1 MGIYSPG
8 STVTC
13 PHCQVTVQL
22 IGDRLKGIILTPHHI
37 LGDAAASKDGYRLDS
52 SICPGCRQV
61 VVAVESITF
70 DGERNAYDVAWER
83 LVIPP
88 APDRLVPPET
98 PAHIARDYREAAH
111 VLPASPKASAAL
123 SRRCLQAVLR
133 EQGAARQSTLS
144 EQIQAVLPNLPTYI
158 AEQVDA
164 IRVIGNFAAHPIKD
178 TRSGEIVEVEP
189 GEAEWN
195 LDVLDLLFDFYYVG
209 PARAIAKRE
218 ALNTK
223 LIAAGKRPMR

>member
-1 MGIYSPG
+1 MGAYSPG
-8 STVTC
+8 STVVC

-22 IGDRLKGIILTPHHI
+22 LGERLKGILITPHHI
-37 LGDAAASKDGYRLDS
+37 LGEAAASRDGYRLDS
-52 SICPGCRQV
+52 SVCPNCRQV
-61 VVAVESITF
+61 VIAIEQVSL
-70 DGERNAYDVAWER
+70 DQERDDYEAAWER
-83 LVIPP
+83 L
-88 APDRLVPPET
+88 LVPPAAERRIPLET
-98 PAHIARDYREAAH
+98 PAHIAKDYREAAQ

-133 EQGAARQSTLS
+133 EQGFARQSTLS
-144 EQIQAVLPNLPTYI
+144 EQIEAVLPDLPTYI

-178 TRSGEIVEVEP
+178 SRSGEIVGVEP

-209 PARAIAKRE
+209 PARAEAKRE
-218 ALNTK
+218 ALNAK
-223 LIAAGKRPMR
+223 LIAAGKQPMR

>member
-22 IGDRLKGIILTPHHI
+22 IGERLKGIMLTPHHI
-37 LGDAAASKDGYRLDS
+37 LGDASASKDGYRLDS
-52 SICPGCRQV
+52 SVCPGCRQV
-61 VVAVESITF
+61 IVAVEQIAF
-70 DGERNAYDVAWER
+70 DDEENAYEVLAER
-83 LVIPP
+83 LLVPP
-88 APDRLVPPET
+88 APERLVPPET
-98 PAHIARDYREAAH
+98 PPHIARDYVEAAH
-111 VLPASPKASAAL
+111 VLSVSPKASAAL
-123 SRRCLQAVLR
+123 SRRCLQTVLR
-133 EQGAARQSTLS
+133 EQGAARQNTLS
-144 EQIQAVLPNLPTYI
+144 EQIQAVLPDLPSYI
-158 AEQVDA
+158 AAQVDA

-209 PARAIAKRE
+209 PALASAKRE